1 MSHRHRSH
9 ANYNRQHKRAQF
21 SSPAQQKTNKTT
33 VTLVIALTGLLA
45 VIMYLLLGGINEK
58 PVSTSVRATTPAP
71 TRPAQPAEPASLNAS
86 APVGGDIRIPLSD
99 IETGKAKFFDFTS
112 SDNRSVRFFAIKS
125 SDGVYR
131 AALDA
136 CDVCYAAKKGYY
148 QDGDNMVC
156 KKCSRQ
162 FPSAL
167 VNEVSGGCNPI
178 GLPRTVDG
186 DTLVIKA
193 GELESRRSYF

>member
-1 MSHRHRSH
+1 MSHKHHSQT
-9 ANYNRQHKRAQF
+9 APNRELKRAQF
-21 SSPAQQKTNKTT
+21 SNSAQQKTNKTT
-33 VTLVIALTGLLA
+33 VRLVIVLTGLL
-45 VIMYLLLGGINEK
+45 VVGLYWLLNGINDK
-58 PVSTSVRATTPAP
+58 PTATNVSAANPTS
-71 TRPAQPAEPASLNAS
+71 TRTSQPASLNTS
-86 APVGGDIRIPLSD
+86 APVGGDIRVSLSD
-99 IETGKAKFFDFTS
+99 LENGKAKFFDYTA

-136 CDVCYAAKKGYY
+136 CDVCYAGKKGYY

-178 GLPRTVDG
+178 GLPRTIDG

-193 GELESRRSYF
+193 SELESRKVYF